1 MFFHSKFLIIMIP
14 YILASGYMTLTDV
27 VYNPLISVDVFR
39 DMDIY
44 TFLLGFYKNF
54 VESQNFGFV
63 SSSAKWVA
71 FVWAFGKVTLATLLI
86 NFSYLRVR
94 DHTFMILLTYFT
106 LVPVCLYFFNV
117 YLIQYDYVTMHYNGI
132 LFFMAFIF
140 GFSIAQSVSPSKG
153 EDFKLTITSIFMAI
167 LGLIL
172 LYKLAM
178 DEYQS
183 TQMAT
188 VLFMLLM
195 GGISFLISTLIDFL
209 MRLNSI
215 KKHKKEREA

>member
-1 MFFHSKFLIIMIP
+1 
-14 YILASGYMTLTDV
+14 MTLTDV
-27 VYNPLISVDVFR
+27 VYNPLISVEVFR

-44 TFLLGFYKNF
+44 TFVLGFYKNF
-54 VESQNFGFV
+54 IEAQNFGFV

-71 FVWAFGKVTLATLLI
+71 FIWAFGKVTLAALLI

-94 DHTFMILLTYFT
+94 DHTLMILLTYFT
-106 LVPVCLYFFNV
+106 LVPVCLYFFNI
-117 YLIQYDYVTMHYNGI
+117 YLIGYDYVTMHYNGI

-140 GFSIAQSVSPSKG
+140 GFSIAQSVSPSEG
-153 EDFKLTITSIFMAI
+153 EEFKLTTTSTVMAI
-167 LGLIL
+167 LGLVL

-188 VLFMLLM
+188 VLFMMLM
-195 GGISFLISTLIDFL
+195 GGVSFFISTLVYFI
-209 MRLNSI
+209 MTGVSVR
-215 KKHKKEREA
+215 RESNPIN